1 MPESCNCGAQLAEG
15 ALFCHKCGRPL
26 RDIPDPESTGAIPV
40 MKIEPVYPPVNFHNP
55 IAVRV
60 GLLMAV
66 AATAVFF
73 LPLLNWM
80 GAGFFSSL
88 LYRRR
93 TGYLLNL
100 ESGLRLGWITG
111 VLMFVIVLV
120 MMTVSFAMI
129 NTLGVYAMADA
140 LPPPIRDSMGS
151 YLRESMRFFENPA
164 RVAQMVV
171 MDFIS
176 VTLFS
181 MAGAALGARVSR
193 RDPEGPMA

>member
-1 MPESCNCGAQLAEG
+1 
-15 ALFCHKCGRPL
+15 
-26 RDIPDPESTGAIPV
+26 
-40 MKIEPVYPPVNFHNP
+40 
-55 IAVRV
+55 
-60 GLLMAV
+60 
-66 AATAVFF
+66 
-73 LPLLNWM
+73 
-80 GAGFFSSL
+80 
-88 LYRRR
+88 
-93 TGYLLNL
+93 
-100 ESGLRLGWITG
+100 
-111 VLMFVIVLV
+111 
-120 MMTVSFAMI
+120 MI
-129 NTLGVYAMADA
+129 NTLGVDAMADA